1 MFKFLRLG
9 RHLPSFLKSHEESN
23 TFLEYGLLF
32 NRVNLV
38 FGGNGEEPVQQQR
51 SGPDLDVIRWSVV
64 VERGGDGIRSD
75 GGVLACTSTSK
86 LVYEED
92 RE

>member
-51 SGPDLDVIRWSVV
+51 SGSDLDVIRWSVV
-64 VERGGDGIRSD
+64 VMGYAATVEYLHALRRPS
-75 GGVLACTSTSK
+75 
-86 LVYEED
+86 
-92 RE
+92 

>member
-51 SGPDLDVIRWSVV
+51 SGSDLDVIRWSVV
-64 VERGGDGIRSD
+64 VMGYAARVEYLHALRRPS
-75 GGVLACTSTSK
+75 
-86 LVYEED
+86 
-92 RE
+92 